1 MSNVIIGIAL
11 CGILFVMIFALCL
24 IFAVTGFLVGYNK
37 ILAKEPKSEPP
48 PLSDE
53 EKAKNERLKKEAQR
67 NYENFLN
74 YDGFIP
80 QEKQTI

>member
-1 MSNVIIGIAL
+1 MLDVIIAVAL

-24 IFAVTGFLVGYNK
+24 IFAATGFLVGYNK
-37 ILAKEPKSEPP
+37 ILTKEPKSEPP

-53 EKAKNERLKKEAQR
+53 EKAKNERLIKEAQR

-74 YDGFIP
+74 YDGFVP
-80 QEKQTI
+80 EEKTI

>member
-1 MSNVIIGIAL
+1 MTNVIITVAL
-11 CGILFVMIFALCL
+11 CGILFVMIFTLCL
-24 IFAVTGFLVGYNK
+24 IFAVVGFWVGYNK

-53 EKAKNERLKKEAQR
+53 EKQKIECAKNEAQR

-74 YDGFIP
+74 FDGSTP
-80 QEKQTI
+80 EEKTI